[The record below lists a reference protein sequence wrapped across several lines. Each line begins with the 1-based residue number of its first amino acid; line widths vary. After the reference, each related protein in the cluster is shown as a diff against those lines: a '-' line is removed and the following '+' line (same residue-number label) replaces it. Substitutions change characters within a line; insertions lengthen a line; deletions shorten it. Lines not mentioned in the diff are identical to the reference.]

1 MARKTLTEPER
12 PSRTSTGAP
21 SNVSDAEIL
30 AVLSTLEYE
39 VDERAR
45 PDEMDDDRFKGRF
58 RSGWEHAS
66 RGERKYLRT
75 TLKRL
80 TWQNLGNR
88 FGSQIGHRRSD
99 AIDSVFERL
108 TSFQLT
114 SQIAGTSEAT
124 EVGNDASHPEG
135 AVRQVLVNV
144 YERNPVARAKCIEH
158 YGTECAVCGI
168 NFGRAYGLIAE
179 GFIHVHHLR
188 PLSSIRSE
196 YVVDPVKDLR
206 PVCPNC
212 HAVLHLL
219 DDPSRVDELSKT
231 VRARRTDRDKKRG
244 G

>member
-1 MARKTLTEPER
+1 
-12 PSRTSTGAP
+12 
-21 SNVSDAEIL
+21 VSDAEIL
-30 AVLSTLEYE
+30 AVLTTLEYE

-45 PDEMDDDRFKGRF
+45 PEEMHDDRFKGRF

-66 RGERKYLRT
+66 RGQRKYLRS

-88 FGSQIGHRRSD
+88 FGGQLGHRLAD

-108 TSFQLT
+108 TAFQLT
-114 SQIAGTSEAT
+114 SQTAGTSQAT
-124 EVGNDASHPEG
+124 EVGDDASHPEG

-158 YGTECAVCGI
+158 FGAECAVCGI

-188 PLSSIRSE
+188 PLSTIRGE

-219 DDPSRVDELSKT
+219 DDPSRVEELSKT
-231 VRARRTDRDKKRG
+231 VSARRADRHKKRG
-244 G
+244 A